1 MRYNEIT
8 RRYFEAAP
16 GAGILTGEGV
26 FRGAAGSREQGTWVQ
41 FDLQVEA
48 RPARAGSAIQAAGT
62 IAAARFLCYGCP
74 HTIAISAWVAE
85 AAVGRG
91 LGHELPEDVGSVSAR
106 FELPPDK
113 LGRLLTIE
121 DAWVA
126 AMERAVASLA

>member
-41 FDLQVEA
+41 FDLKIVA
-48 RPARAGSAIQAAGT
+48 RPMRAASTLKAAST
-62 IAAARFLCYGCP
+62 ISAARFLCYGCP

-91 LGHELPEDVGSVSAR
+91 VARELPEDVRSLSAR

-113 LGRLLTIE
+113 LGRVLTIE

-126 AMERAVASLA
+126 AVARAVASAA